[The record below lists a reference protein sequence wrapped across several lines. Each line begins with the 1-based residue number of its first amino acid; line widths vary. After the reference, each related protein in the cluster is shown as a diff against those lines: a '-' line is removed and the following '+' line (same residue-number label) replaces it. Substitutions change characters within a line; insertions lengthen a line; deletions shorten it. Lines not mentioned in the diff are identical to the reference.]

1 MRLAVDNDQAG
12 AGESRSRFLPHWPRL
27 MGVDLAARYLG
38 VSPTTFKSLNI
49 KSRPIGRRVLWDRLD
64 LDRYADALGDQPL
77 TIQDT
82 AAEAAEIERRFLE
95 KRRAKN

>member
-1 MRLAVDNDQAG
+1 MRLAVDNHQNQS
-12 AGESRSRFLPHWPRL
+12 GESGTRFLPHWPRL

-38 VSPTTFKSLNI
+38 VSPTTFKGLNI

-64 LDRYADALGDQPL
+64 LDRYADQLGDQPL
-77 TIQDT
+77 SVQEAT
-82 AAEAAEIERRFLE
+82 AEAAEIERRFLE

>member
-1 MRLAVDNDQAG
+1 MRLAVDNIEATGDHG
-12 AGESRSRFLPHWPRL
+12 RHRHLPHWPRL
-27 MGVDLAARYLG
+27 MGIDLAARYLG
-38 VSPTTFKSLNI
+38 VSPTTFRSLNI

-77 TIQDT
+77 SIDET

-95 KRRAKN
+95 KRSAKN